1 MAEVGKIGRYEIIS
15 ELGRGGMATVYRAHD
30 PRFGRDVAIKVLP
43 QSFTQNPNLV
53 ARFEREAQTI
63 AALDHPAIVPVY
75 DFGEQEG
82 QRYLVMRLMTGGSL
96 KARIRANPFTVEQI
110 LPILRRVGAA
120 LVHAH
125 QQGVVHR
132 DLKPDNILFDQ
143 YEDAYLADFGIAHL
157 SRSSMT
163 ITGARIGTPTY
174 MSPEQLTGE
183 VALDGRSDIYSLGI
197 VLFEMLTGNPPFR
210 ADTPAQVMMKHVS
223 EPVPHI
229 LDLKPDL
236 PAEVEAIISR
246 ALAKDREQRY
256 SSAAELVAA
265 VTRLVE
271 PELEPTRQPRSPTVK
286 TPFPSSPKQST
297 RQAVEEGATV
307 LEIDLIDPPLSK
319 TGTPAN
325 QPAPPV
331 ERQPSLAEGVTV
343 LETAEPEPLEPEPL
357 PQSSLTTPPTAEP
370 PVTGTTG
377 TTAAA
382 PPTPTTASQP
392 LTPPKKRSLSPV
404 WIGAAVVGVV
414 VLALLWTL
422 VNSLSQREDNN
433 SLDAGDTADPA
444 ASVADEQNGAS
455 AQNGD
460 ATAGDTTTTPS
471 TGPASPAYQA
481 ISIDSIANSEME
493 FSSPPLG
500 EMTLENIDFRVGRQI
515 YRSQA
520 SGSPDNRYPTR
531 ASLNFFIPKA
541 HRLYVL
547 INSKNGLQQHEGR
560 AIGRIIAHCNDT
572 PALETELRLGENIR
586 EGRAAGNVI
595 SDASQVQ
602 QVWDGTLSG
611 GSGTT
616 GYIDMLTIDLPPTC
630 QEGRLNAL
638 DIVDTSS
645 ETANSLDP
653 GLALVAVTVEY
664 DR

>member
-1 MAEVGKIGRYEIIS
+1 MERIGRYEIIS
-15 ELGRGGMATVYRAHD
+15 ELGRGGMAAVYRAHD

-43 QSFTQNPNLV
+43 HSFTQNPNLV

-96 KARIRANPFTVEQI
+96 KGRIRANPFSIEQI
-110 LPILRRVGAA
+110 IPILRRVGAA
-120 LVHAH
+120 LEHAH
-125 QQGVVHR
+125 AQGVVHR

-143 YEDAYLADFGIAHL
+143 YDDAYLADFGIAHL

-210 ADTPAQVMMKHVS
+210 ADTPAQVMMKHVT

-236 PAEVEAIISR
+236 PADVEAIISR

-256 SSAAELVAA
+256 GSAAELVAA
-265 VTRLVE
+265 VVQLVDSE
-271 PELEPTRQPRSPTVK
+271 PDSTQSLRTPTPTTPTTPTATTLPHTKSPT
-286 TPFPSSPKQST
+286 PQP
-297 RQAVEEGATV
+297 QALDEGATI
-307 LEIDLIDPPLSK
+307 LEADLVGLPPSK
-319 TGTPAN
+319 TTP
-325 QPAPPV
+325 PARPA
-331 ERQPSLAEGVTV
+331 EYDRSLAEGVTV
-343 LETAEPEPLEPEPL
+343 VESVEPTDPPPPSTPTPSTPPPSSPVISRTPPPQTTAEQPPAPAQTQKRPL
-357 PQSSLTTPPTAEP
+357 PL
-370 PVTGTTG
+370 
-377 TTAAA
+377 
-382 PPTPTTASQP
+382 
-392 LTPPKKRSLSPV
+392 L
-404 WIGAAVVGVV
+404 WIGAAVVGVI
-414 VLALLWTL
+414 VLALVWGL
-422 VNSLSQREDNN
+422 VNGLLQREEN
-433 SLDAGDTADPA
+433 GTAPTA
-444 ASVADEQNGAS
+444 IASDSGEVEEGQTDEPV
-455 AQNGD
+455 
-460 ATAGDTTTTPS
+460 ATAADAETAA
-471 TGPASPAYQA
+471 GPASLAYQPV
-481 ISIDSIANSEME
+481 SIDSIANSGMD
-493 FSSPPLG
+493 FNSPPLG
-500 EMTLENIDFRVGRQI
+500 QAAFEGIDFRIGREI

-520 SGSPDNRYPTR
+520 AGTPDNRYPTR
-531 ASLNFFIPKA
+531 ATLNFFIPNA
-541 HRLYVL
+541 YRLYAL
-547 INSKNGLQQHEGR
+547 INARKGLQQHEGVV
-560 AIGRIIAHCNDT
+560 IGRIIAHCNDT

-586 EGRAAGNVI
+586 EGRAAGNVVT
-595 SDASQVQ
+595 AAPQVQ

-611 GSGTT
+611 DSSAT

-638 DIVDTSS
+638 DIVDTSG

-653 GLALVAVTVEY
+653 GLELIAVTVEY

>member
-1 MAEVGKIGRYEIIS
+1 MASVERIGRYEIIS

-96 KARIRANPFTVEQI
+96 KGRIRANPFSIEQI

-120 LVHAH
+120 LEHAH

-236 PAEVEAIISR
+236 PADVEAIISR

-256 SSAAELVAA
+256 ESAAELVAA
-265 VTRLVE
+265 VTRLVDPE
-271 PELEPTRQPRSPTVK
+271 PDQTQSLRTPTPTATTLPHTKPPQP
-286 TPFPSSPKQST
+286 ST
-297 RQAVEEGATV
+297 LPALDEGATV
-307 LEIDLIDPPLSK
+307 LEVDLVDPPRAESVQPVR
-319 TGTPAN
+319 PA
-325 QPAPPV
+325 
-331 ERQPSLAEGVTV
+331 EYDRSLAEGVTV
-343 LETAEPEPLEPEPL
+343 VESVEPTPPPPPPVRSRMTQATAEQPPAPAPTQKRPL
-357 PQSSLTTPPTAEP
+357 PI
-370 PVTGTTG
+370 
-377 TTAAA
+377 
-382 PPTPTTASQP
+382 
-392 LTPPKKRSLSPV
+392 V
-404 WIGAAVVGVV
+404 WIGAVVVGVV
-414 VLALLWTL
+414 VLALVWGL
-422 VNSLSQREDNN
+422 VNGLLQGGDDDPPVEETAAAADVAANDSG
-433 SLDAGDTADPA
+433 LDTGQTTEPPTTAADTGDA
-444 ASVADEQNGAS
+444 ARPAS
-455 AQNGD
+455 A
-460 ATAGDTTTTPS
+460 
-471 TGPASPAYQA
+471 AYQPV
-481 ISIDSIANSEME
+481 SIDSIANSELD

-500 EMTLENIDFRVGRQI
+500 QVTFEGVDFRIGREI

-520 SGSPDNRYPTR
+520 SGTPDNRFPTR
-531 ASLNFFIPKA
+531 ATLNFFIPNA
-541 HRLYVL
+541 YRLYAL
-547 INSKNGLQQHEGR
+547 INSRNGLQQHEGMV
-560 AIGRIIAHCNDT
+560 IGRIIAHCNDT

-586 EGRAAGNVI
+586 EGRAAGNAI
-595 SDASQVQ
+595 TEASQVQ
-602 QVWDGTLSG
+602 QVWDGTISG
-611 GSGTT
+611 DSSAA
-616 GYIDMLTIDLPPTC
+616 GYIDMLTIDLPSTC
-630 QEGRLNAL
+630 QDGRLNAL
-638 DIVDTSS
+638 DIVDTSG

-653 GLALVAVTVEY
+653 GLDLIAVTVEY

>member
-1 MAEVGKIGRYEIIS
+1 MASIGKIGRYEIIS
-15 ELGRGGMATVYRAHD
+15 ELGRGGMAAVYRAHD

-43 QSFTQNPNLV
+43 HSFTQNPNLV

-96 KARIRANPFTVEQI
+96 KGRIRANPFSIEQI
-110 LPILRRVGAA
+110 IPILRRVGAA
-120 LVHAH
+120 LEHAH
-125 QQGVVHR
+125 AQGVVHR

-143 YEDAYLADFGIAHL
+143 YDDAYLADFGIAHL

-210 ADTPAQVMMKHVS
+210 ADTPAQVMMKHVT

-236 PAEVEAIISR
+236 PADVEAIISR

-256 SSAAELVAA
+256 GSAAELVVA
-265 VTRLVE
+265 VTQLVD
-271 PELEPTRQPRSPTVK
+271 PEMEST
-286 TPFPSSPKQST
+286 PSSHTPHTPTPTPTAATLPHTKPPT
-297 RQAVEEGATV
+297 KPPTPQALDEGATILEIDLVDSPRAKSVPPAPPAEYDRALAEGATV
-307 LEIDLIDPPLSK
+307 VESVEP
-319 TGTPAN
+319 TPA
-325 QPAPPV
+325 
-331 ERQPSLAEGVTV
+331 
-343 LETAEPEPLEPEPL
+343 PL
-357 PQSSLTTPPTAEP
+357 PPPSVAPRTPPP
-370 PVTGTTG
+370 Q
-377 TTAAA
+377 TAAEQ
-382 PPTPTTASQP
+382 PPAAVPVQTQ
-392 LTPPKKRSLSPV
+392 KRQLPMR

-414 VLALLWTL
+414 VLALVWGL
-422 VNSLSQREDNN
+422 VNSLLQREDNDTAPTAIT
-433 SLDAGDTADPA
+433 SDSGEATADQEDEPSATAADAGA
-444 ASVADEQNGAS
+444 A
-455 AQNGD
+455 
-460 ATAGDTTTTPS
+460 
-471 TGPASPAYQA
+471 TGPASLAYQPV
-481 ISIDSIANSEME
+481 SIDSIANSGMD

-500 EMTLENIDFRVGRQI
+500 QMTFEGIDFRIGREI

-520 SGSPDNRYPTR
+520 SGTPDNRYPTR
-531 ASLNFFIPKA
+531 ATLNFFIPNA
-541 HRLYVL
+541 HRLYAL
-547 INSKNGLQQHEGR
+547 INARKGLQQHEGVV
-560 AIGRIIAHCNDT
+560 IGRIIAHCNDT

-586 EGRAAGNVI
+586 EGRTAANVVT
-595 SDASQVQ
+595 AAPQVK

-611 GSGTT
+611 DSSAT

-638 DIVDTSS
+638 DIVDTSG

-653 GLALVAVTVEY
+653 GLELIAVTVEY